1 MLARC
6 ETRSQNSQPLN
17 NAVVDLGRQRKR
29 AVGRWWKPMSRESGI
44 TGWSRTLLR
53 SVSDSGGRQ
62 RCKPFEWRMSSATY
76 GGPVQDPESL
86 TGGPP
91 WAEVERPVM
100 CSSVPC
106 RFASRESVHAALQQL
121 NNILGVDRRDR
132 SATERGGLVGG
143 QSADSAVDGDA
154 MGLKG
159 AVGGRAGEKHKVRR
173 PPALKSHLRCLT
185 GATAT
190 GSEAESCF
198 LRFLR
203 AAADQTVYV
212 RLPSTST

>member
-1 MLARC
+1 
-6 ETRSQNSQPLN
+6 
-17 NAVVDLGRQRKR
+17 
-29 AVGRWWKPMSRESGI
+29 
-44 TGWSRTLLR
+44 
-53 SVSDSGGRQ
+53 
-62 RCKPFEWRMSSATY
+62 
-76 GGPVQDPESL
+76 
-86 TGGPP
+86 
-91 WAEVERPVM
+91 M

-132 SATERGGLVGG
+132 SATERGLVGG

-159 AVGGRAGEKHKVRR
+159 AVGGRAEEKHNVRR

-198 LRFLR
+198 LRFLH

>member
-17 NAVVDLGRQRKR
+17 NAIVELGRRRKR
-29 AVGRWWKPMSRESGI
+29 AVGRGPLVEADVARVRCNGMVED
-44 TGWSRTLLR
+44 
-53 SVSDSGGRQ
+53 DSGGRQ
-62 RCKPFEWRMSSATY
+62 RCMPLEWRMSSATY
-76 GGPVQDPESL
+76 GGSVQDPESL

-132 SATERGGLVGG
+132 SATERGLVGG
-143 QSADSAVDGDA
+143 QSADSAVGGDA

-159 AVGGRAGEKHKVRR
+159 AVGRRVGEKHKVRR
-173 PPALKSHLRCLT
+173 PPALKKI
-185 GATAT
+185 G
-190 GSEAESCF
+190 
-198 LRFLR
+198 R
-203 AAADQTVYV
+203 AHV
-212 RLPSTST
+212 

>member
-1 MLARC
+1 
-6 ETRSQNSQPLN
+6 
-17 NAVVDLGRQRKR
+17 
-29 AVGRWWKPMSRESGI
+29 
-44 TGWSRTLLR
+44 
-53 SVSDSGGRQ
+53 
-62 RCKPFEWRMSSATY
+62 MSSATY

-86 TGGPP
+86 TEGPP

-132 SATERGGLVGG
+132 SATERGLVGG
-143 QSADSAVDGDA
+143 QSADSAVGGDA

-159 AVGGRAGEKHKVRR
+159 AVGRRVGGKAQREASSSTEKPPEVFERAR
-173 PPALKSHLRCLT
+173 
-185 GATAT
+185 AT